1 METYQHDNFSITI
14 KRRGANRFT
23 KVSYPIR
30 YGRFSEINTRDY
42 IFQFNLNGEIKYI
55 QDNKQ
60 RWQYPGEWLK
70 RSVADEWTYYSAAGY
85 GGTYSFIGEY
95 YLPCFSQ
102 PKNAISRTYI
112 FDQRVADHALSSFE
126 KFSEKL
132 KALSSGKMPREV
144 KKFLKCV
151 AENDLNTLK
160 RKGREFHSIIN
171 GRITVLPPDS
181 RHVDYEVIPV
191 IVADGC
197 LYNCGFCSIKT
208 GKDFVLRSKKE
219 IIKQIKNLKE
229 FYKDDICNYNS
240 IFLGMHDALNAGREL
255 IEFSAENAYEIFK
268 VEHSNMKDPKL
279 FLFGSVD
286 SLLDASE
293 DLFESINKM
302 PFYTYINIG
311 MESADSKT
319 LALLKKPVSAK
330 KVERSFDRM
339 LDINKRY
346 GNIEITAN
354 FVIGEGLSGAHFDS
368 ISNLTAGRLNH
379 FFSKGGIY
387 LSPLSCDRSTKDLQ
401 RKFVELKNISRLPTF
416 VYLIQRL

>member
-1 METYQHDNFSITI
+1 MEAYQYDDFSITL

-102 PKNAISRTYI
+102 PKNAISSTYI
-112 FDQRVADHALSSFE
+112 FDQSAADHALSSFE

-132 KALSSGKMPREV
+132 KALSSDKMPREV

-151 AENDLNTLK
+151 AENDLDILK

-191 IVADGC
+191 VVADGC

-219 IIKQIKNLKE
+219 IINQINNLKK

-255 IEFSAENAYEIFK
+255 IEFSAENAYQIFK
-268 VEHSNMKDPKL
+268 IEHSNMKDPKL

-293 DLFESINKM
+293 NLFETINKM

-311 MESADSKT
+311 MESSDQQT
-319 LALLKKPVSAK
+319 LDLLKKPVSAK

-346 GNIEITAN
+346 GNVEITAN
-354 FVIGEGLSGAHFDS
+354 FVMGEGLPEAHFDS
-368 ISNLTAGRLNH
+368 ISNLTAGRLDH
-379 FFSKGGIY
+379 FFSKGCIY
-387 LSPLSCDRSTKDLQ
+387 LSPLSSDRSTKDLQ